1 MSFSK
6 VFQMSPKK
14 AQKYDQKRKKLKFSF
29 HYYISII
36 KTTSGKME
44 VLGLE
49 PRTLRTG
56 ARVANHYTTVTS
68 WKREQ
73 RNGYLYCY
81 VFKGQIHENKCVNM
95 VLG

>member
-1 MSFSK
+1 M
-6 VFQMSPKK
+6 PKK
-14 AQKYDQKRKKLKFSF
+14 RPKTPKIKFSL

-44 VLGLE
+44 VMRLE
-49 PRTLRTG
+49 LRTLRTG

-68 WKREQ
+68 WKREL

-81 VFKGQIHENKCVNM
+81 VFKGQIHENKCVYM

>member
-1 MSFSK
+1 MTAKVKKVLYQGYVFFQGLSNESK
-6 VFQMSPKK
+6 N
-14 AQKYDQKRKKLKFSF
+14 AQKTTKNAKKLKFSF

-49 PRTLRTG
+49 PWTLRTG

-68 WKREQ
+68 RKREL
-73 RNGYLYCY
+73 RNGY
-81 VFKGQIHENKCVNM
+81 
-95 VLG
+95 

>member
-1 MSFSK
+1 M
-6 VFQMSPKK
+6 PKK
-14 AQKYDQKRKKLKFSF
+14 TTKNAKKLKFSL

-68 WKREQ
+68 WKREL

-81 VFKGQIHENKCVNM
+81 VFKGQIHENKCVYM